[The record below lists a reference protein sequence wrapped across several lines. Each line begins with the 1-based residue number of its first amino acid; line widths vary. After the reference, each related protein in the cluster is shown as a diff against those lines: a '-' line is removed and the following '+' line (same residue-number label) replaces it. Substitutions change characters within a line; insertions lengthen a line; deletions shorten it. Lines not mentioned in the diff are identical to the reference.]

1 MKKEDVDTMAFTDV
15 DETRSDLDAI
25 NYVVNAN
32 LMGGYPDGS
41 FQPDNNVQWGE
52 FCKILAEIFASKDE
66 MISFLQGHWALG
78 YAEYCKR
85 RKLLPEKTDTS
96 PEQLNK
102 NITDNVIRDIFNH
115 LKELL
120 FLPSE
125 DIERTCS
132 EVGDSNNVTTRA
144 SLARV
149 LHAFLSIHPEKLSA
163 DVQSYIESGNYKDAL
178 MRLNRHQEY
187 GYYEKYKHL
196 LPPDISHAYD
206 IMYSL
211 NHSNN
216 CDMLSR
222 MIRIKELKQGS
233 FCRISPD
240 TKIFHY
246 TSLDVLKKLIQ
257 PEGRLRLS
265 PIAYLNDP
273 KEGSI
278 GIERAQD
285 IMSDKEYR
293 DFFSNWGRQYLKGV
307 FIASFILH
315 SEEDEQKNGSIPMWE
330 NYGDRGKGCAITVDV
345 SRLGDDVYK
354 VYYQSKNDPDELND
368 ELSNYCKALS
378 RQLDEYL
385 QDKKREHID
394 CFEKDPVFVFAKDS
408 IEQVCYLYKTSYY
421 TYEKEARIVQFLPLC
436 DAKRSDEIQDGEIF
450 PRIYSELKKPLK
462 ISSVILGPKVV
473 NPERVAVALANQGI
487 DTEQIYLSTI
497 PYR

>member
-1 MKKEDVDTMAFTDV
+1 MAFTDV

-163 DVQSYIESGNYKDAL
+163 DVRSYIESGNYKDAL
-178 MRLNRHQEY
+178 MRLNRH
-187 GYYEKYKHL
+187 KSM
-196 LPPDISHAYD
+196 DIMKSISTYSPLTFLHAYD

-293 DFFSNWGRQYLKGV
+293 DFFSNWVDSTLK
-307 FIASFILH
+307 
-315 SEEDEQKNGSIPMWE
+315 E
-330 NYGDRGKGCAITVDV
+330 
-345 SRLGDDVYK
+345 
-354 VYYQSKNDPDELND
+354 
-368 ELSNYCKALS
+368 
-378 RQLDEYL
+378 
-385 QDKKREHID
+385 
-394 CFEKDPVFVFAKDS
+394 
-408 IEQVCYLYKTSYY
+408 
-421 TYEKEARIVQFLPLC
+421 FL
-436 DAKRSDEIQDGEIF
+436 
-450 PRIYSELKKPLK
+450 
-462 ISSVILGPKVV
+462 
-473 NPERVAVALANQGI
+473 
-487 DTEQIYLSTI
+487 
-497 PYR
+497 